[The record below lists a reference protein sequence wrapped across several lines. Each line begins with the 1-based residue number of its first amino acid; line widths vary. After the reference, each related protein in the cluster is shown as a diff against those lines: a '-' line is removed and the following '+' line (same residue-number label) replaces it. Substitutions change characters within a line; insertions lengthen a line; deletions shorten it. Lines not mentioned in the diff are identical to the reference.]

1 MRYGVVSV
9 GTAARAEL
17 PRGFGLLAR
26 VAYLHALSAGPLTGE
41 GRFARATVRGMELE
55 GALGYALV
63 DEVEVRILG
72 GLRRMGWDMNAVP
85 GDAWVAGGAVDQ
97 TMWGGLGLA
106 YRPKN

>member
-1 MRYGVVSV
+1 
-9 GTAARAEL
+9 
-17 PRGFGLLAR
+17 
-26 VAYLHALSAGPLTGE
+26 
-41 GRFARATVRGMELE
+41 MELE
-55 GALGYALV
+55 GALAYALV
-63 DEVEVRILG
+63 PEVEVRILG

>member
-1 MRYGVVSV
+1 M
-9 GTAARAEL
+9 
-17 PRGFGLLAR
+17 
-26 VAYLHALSAGPLTGE
+26 AYLHALTAGPLTGE

-55 GALGYALV
+55 GALAYALV

-97 TMWGGLGLA
+97 TVWGGSAWPTGP
-106 YRPKN
+106 RTDP